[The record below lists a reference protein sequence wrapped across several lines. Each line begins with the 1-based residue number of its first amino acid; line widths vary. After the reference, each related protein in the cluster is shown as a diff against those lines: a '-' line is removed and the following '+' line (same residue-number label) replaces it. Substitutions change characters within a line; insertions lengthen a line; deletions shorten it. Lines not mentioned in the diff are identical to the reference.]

1 MSRALKQRQGTR
13 NKRRYLPL
21 IFIAAVLA
29 TLAVGMFTSAYALG
43 ESWLQDLPDYED
55 SSAYNLAQKTRVY
68 ASDGS
73 TLLAE
78 FYLEDR
84 EPRQSLDQISDWVI
98 KGTVDT
104 EDERFYEHNGIDLPG
119 IARALVVNLSGGALE
134 GASTITQQ
142 FVRNTVLAGEA
153 QETTYKRKLRE
164 MYIAL
169 KLEESYS
176 KDDILLLYLNTINYG
191 SGAYGIEAAAKRYF
205 SVGSK
210 DLTLAQAAT
219 LVGIPQSPLYNN
231 PIDYPDTCLERR
243 NLVLNRMLTNGDI
256 TSDEYNAAL
265 AEPLGLNV
273 SEHETQ
279 GIYAYPYFT
288 SYVRQWLLD
297 NYSESEV
304 FKGGMRVTTTLD
316 VGLQGIAENAARQ
329 KESEVDE
336 DMECAM
342 VVIDPSNGFVRAL
355 VGGKDY
361 YADQFNLATQ
371 ATRSPGSSFKTY
383 TLVAAIEN
391 GINPATSVNCASPI
405 TIDNWRVENYDGA
418 SYSTQ
423 AISSAFAISSNTG
436 FARLS
441 TLITPAKVAEMA
453 RRLGVETPLMGYQSI
468 TLGAEAVTVKDMAS
482 AYATIASGGIR
493 HDAVPVIKI
502 EDVNGNTIFEP
513 DTTGTRVISPEVANA
528 AETVMEGVVNNG
540 TGTEANPW
548 NGTIIAGKTGTSE
561 DWHDSYFVGITPQYS
576 VAIWLGTREERRLNA
591 AYTAAGAFRYF
602 IVPALEGQEIIDFP
616 MAGASAPVYR
626 TLTSAE
632 VATLTS
638 GFGAPVPYVAPEK
651 KDDEEKKEEQSSS
664 KPDVAP
670 IDNETPDVNEEKKK
684 QEEEAAKKAAEEEAA
699 KKAAEEAAAA
709 EAAKKAEEEAAQK
722 AAEEAARK
730 AAEEAAAQEAANQ
743 AAQENKTE

>member
-1 MSRALKQRQGTR
+1 MSRALKRRQGTQ

-21 IFIAAVLA
+21 IFIAMALA
-29 TLAVGMFTSAYALG
+29 TLVAGAVSSAYALG
-43 ESWLQDLPDYED
+43 ESWLEDLPDYED

-68 ASDGS
+68 ASDGT

-84 EPRQSLDQISDWVI
+84 EPRQSLDQVSNWVV

-104 EDERFYEHNGIDLPG
+104 EDERFYDHNGIDLPG
-119 IARALVVNLSGGALE
+119 IGRALVVNLTGGQRE

-153 QETTYKRKLRE
+153 QETTLKRKIRE

-169 KLEESYS
+169 KLEESFS
-176 KDDILLLYLNTINYG
+176 KDEILLLYLNTINYG

-205 SVGSK
+205 SVGCK

-231 PIDYPDTCLERR
+231 PIDYPDACLDRR
-243 NLVLNRMLTNGDI
+243 NLVLNRMLSNGDI
-256 TSDEYNAAL
+256 STEEYNAAI
-265 AEPLGLNV
+265 AEPLNLNV
-273 SEHETQ
+273 STPETQ

-297 NYSESEV
+297 NYTESEV

-316 VGLQGIAENAARQ
+316 TNLQSIAEAAAAQ
-329 KESEVDE
+329 KEAEVDE

-342 VVIDPSNGFVRAL
+342 VVIDPATGYVRAL
-355 VGGKDY
+355 VGGKNY

-371 ATRSPGSSFKTY
+371 ALRSPGSSFKTF

-391 GINPATSVNCASPI
+391 GINPSTSVNCASPI
-405 TIDNWRVENYDGA
+405 TIDTWEVENYDGA
-418 SYSTQ
+418 SYATQ
-423 AISSAFAISSNTG
+423 SISSAFAISSNTG

-482 AYATIASGGIR
+482 AYATIASGGVR
-493 HDAVPVIKI
+493 HDAVPVMKI

-513 DTTGTRVISPEVANA
+513 DITGTRVISPEVANA

-540 TGTEANPW
+540 TGTDANPW
-548 NGTIIAGKTGTSE
+548 NGTILAGKTGTSE

-576 VAIWLGTREERRLNA
+576 VAIWLGTREERRLYA
-591 AYTAAGAFRYF
+591 GYTAAGAFRYF
-602 IVPALEGQEIIDFP
+602 IVPALADQEIIDFP
-616 MAGASAPVYR
+616 MANATQPVYR
-626 TLTSAE
+626 TLTSE
-632 VATLTS
+632 EMTTLTS
-638 GFGAPVPYVAPEK
+638 GYG
-651 KDDEEKKEEQSSS
+651 QSSS
-664 KPDVAP
+664 IWIAPSVSAPSQSTNTDEKPDTKPVEN
-670 IDNETPDVNEEKKK
+670 DTPDVVESGPEP
-684 QEEEAAKKAAEEEAA
+684 EPTPEPAPEPAAEPQAPTAEAPVDA
-699 KKAAEEAAAA
+699 GGGEAAAA
-709 EAAKKAEEEAAQK
+709 
-722 AAEEAARK
+722 
-730 AAEEAAAQEAANQ
+730 
-743 AAQENKTE
+743 

>member
-1 MSRALKQRQGTR
+1 MSRALKRRKGTQ

-21 IFIAAVLA
+21 IFILAAIT
-29 TLAVGMFTSAYALG
+29 TLVVGTISSAYALG

-84 EPRQSLDQISDWVI
+84 EPRTSLDQISDWVV

-104 EDERFYEHNGIDLPG
+104 EDERFYEHNGIDIPG
-119 IARALVVNLSGGALE
+119 IARAVFVNISGGALE

-153 QETTYKRKLRE
+153 QETTLKRKLRE

-169 KLEESYS
+169 KLEETFS

-205 SVGSK
+205 SVGCK

-219 LVGIPQSPLYNN
+219 LVGIPQSPYYNN
-231 PIDYPDTCLERR
+231 PIDFPDACLDRR
-243 NLVLNRMLTNGDI
+243 NLVLNRMLSNGDI
-256 TSDEYNAAL
+256 STDEYNAAIV
-265 AEPLGLNV
+265 EPLGLNV
-273 SEHETQ
+273 STPETQ

-288 SYVRQWLLD
+288 SYVRQWLLE

-316 VGLQGIAENAARQ
+316 TTVQEYAENAARQ
-329 KESEVDE
+329 KEAEVDE

-342 VVIDPSNGFVRAL
+342 VVIDPSTGFVKAL

-361 YADQFNLATQ
+361 YADQYNLATQ
-371 ATRSPGSSFKTY
+371 ATRSPGSSFKTF
-383 TLVAAIEN
+383 TLIAAIEN
-391 GINPATSVNCASPI
+391 GINPSTNVNCASPI
-405 TIDNWRVENYDGA
+405 TIDQWRVENYDGA

-423 AISSAFAISSNTG
+423 PISSAFAISSNTG

-453 RRLGVETPLMGYQSI
+453 RRLGVETELMGYQSI
-468 TLGAEAVTVKDMAS
+468 TLGAEAVTCKDMAT
-482 AYATIASGGIR
+482 AYATIASGGVR
-493 HDAVPVIKI
+493 HDAVPVMKI

-528 AETVMEGVVNNG
+528 AEKVMEGVVRNG

-548 NGTIIAGKTGTSE
+548 NGTILAGKTGTSE

-576 VAIWLGTREERRLNA
+576 VAIWLGTREERRLYA
-591 AYTAAGAFRYF
+591 GYTAAGAFRYF
-602 IVPALEGQEIIDFP
+602 IEPALSGQETQEFP

-626 TLTSAE
+626 TLTSSE
-632 VATLTS
+632 LQTLTS
-638 GFGAPVPYVAPEK
+638 GYGASSYYSAPVEEPK
-651 KDDEEKKEEQSSS
+651 EEKKEDIEPTVDPI
-664 KPDVAP
+664 KNDTPDVADDSYEKMKERGLEQGTEP
-670 IDNETPDVNEEKKK
+670 EPEPEPEPDSAPEPETGPADVDDSQSGSANDPD
-684 QEEEAAKKAAEEEAA
+684 KAA
-699 KKAAEEAAAA
+699 
-709 EAAKKAEEEAAQK
+709 
-722 AAEEAARK
+722 
-730 AAEEAAAQEAANQ
+730 
-743 AAQENKTE
+743 